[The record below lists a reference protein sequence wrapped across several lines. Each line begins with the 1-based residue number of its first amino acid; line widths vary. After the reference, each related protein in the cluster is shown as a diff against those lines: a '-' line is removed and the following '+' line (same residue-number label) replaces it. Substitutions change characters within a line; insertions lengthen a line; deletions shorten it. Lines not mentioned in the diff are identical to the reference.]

1 MTTLKLA
8 FRLLMRDARA
18 GELTLLALAL
28 LVAVGCSTAISLFAD
43 RMQRTMTLQA
53 GEFLAG
59 DLVLTSSSPVAESW
73 LGEAGN
79 LGLRQAQTTDFSSVL
94 LENQEMLLAA
104 VKAVSDQY
112 PLRGVLKTADSDS
125 GQDDVS
131 TSGPSIGEV
140 WVEPRILPALNL
152 AIGDWLTVGE
162 KPLRIAKILRYE
174 PDKAGDFY
182 SFSPRV
188 MMNRADLAATGVIQP
203 GSHVHYYYQF
213 AGEAGRLSQFKNWL
227 QPQLQPS
234 QRILDIHEDRPQLGS
249 ALDRAERYLGLAGVA
264 VVVIAGVA
272 IAMAAAR
279 YSERHFNGVALLR
292 CLGADQSTIFRLYV
306 VQFCVLGVIASG
318 LGCAIGWIGQQG
330 LLHFL
335 RPLLP
340 KQLAEPG
347 ISGVGYG
354 FAIGMAVLLGFASPP
369 LLRLREVSPLR
380 VFRRDLAPLPVR
392 AWLVYGT
399 ALALVAGLVWRYT
412 GDTQLIVAVL
422 GGGAVALLVLALV
435 VAMLLRA
442 LRLLAPRLSLAGRFG
457 LLGVVRK
464 GRGSIGQILAFSIT
478 LAAMSLSFSVRNDVL
493 EQWRQQLPEKAP
505 NHFVLN
511 IIPEQRDALQ
521 AELNASG
528 IDASQMYPVIRGRLV
543 AINGEAVQKRVSK
556 DSRGEAAT
564 HRELS
569 LTWTERLPDDNTLVR
584 GQAWPV
590 EAEPGWVSVEEKLAQ
605 SLAIR
610 VGDELRFTVGSEQ
623 VHARVA
629 NIRSLRWDTM
639 KPNFYMI
646 FSPGSLDGF
655 PSTYLTSF
663 YLSPEA
669 KAVLH
674 TIVKRFPSLTILEVD
689 QIVAQIADILRQLSK
704 AIDLVLY
711 FALLAGFTVL
721 FAAVYGT
728 LDVRMHEAA
737 LMRALGARRG
747 WLHLAHAIEFGII
760 GWIAGLLAVMLAQAV
775 LYALYAGVMHLPFK
789 VDVMP
794 FILLPVGAAGMVTIA
809 AYWGLRQVVRQSPLL
824 VLRRF

>member
-1 MTTLKLA
+1 MRSLNLA

-28 LVAVGCSTAISLFAD
+28 LIAVGCSTAISLFAD
-43 RMQRTMTLQA
+43 RVQSTLTLQA

-59 DLVLTSSSPVAESW
+59 DLVLTSSSPIAESW
-73 LGEAGN
+73 RSEAGK
-79 LGLRQAQTTDFSSVL
+79 LGLKQSQTTDFSSVL

-104 VKAVSDQY
+104 IKAVSDQY
-112 PLRGVLKTADSDS
+112 PLRGALKTADSDS
-125 GQDDVS
+125 EQDEVS
-131 TSGPSIGEV
+131 RSGPSIGEV
-140 WVEPRILPALNL
+140 WVEPRILSALNL
-152 AIGDWLTVGE
+152 AIGDGLTVGE
-162 KPLRIAKILRYE
+162 KQLRVAKILRYE

-188 MMNRADLAATGVIQP
+188 MMNQADLAATGVIQP

-213 AGEAGRLSQFKNWL
+213 AGDAERLSRFKKWL
-227 QPQLQPS
+227 QPQLQSS
-234 QRILDIHEDRPQLGS
+234 QRILDIHEDRPQIGS
-249 ALDRAERYLGLAGVA
+249 ALDRAERYLGLASVA

-272 IAMAAAR
+272 IAMAAGR
-279 YSERHFNGVALLR
+279 YSERHFNSVALLR
-292 CLGADQSTIFRLYV
+292 CLGANQSTIFWLYV
-306 VQFCVLGVIASG
+306 VQFCVLGLIASG
-318 LGCAIGWIGQQG
+318 LGCALGGIGQLG

-340 KQLAEPG
+340 EQLAEPG
-347 ISGVGYG
+347 FSAVGYG

-380 VFRRDLAPLPVR
+380 VFRRDLVPLPVR

-399 ALALVAGLVWRYT
+399 ALVLVAGLAWRYT
-412 GDTQLIVAVL
+412 GDTQLIVAML
-422 GGGAVALLVLALV
+422 GGGVVAVLVLALL
-435 VAMLLRA
+435 VAMMLRA
-442 LRLLAPRLSLAGRFG
+442 LQLLAPRLSLAGRFG

-493 EQWRQQLPEKAP
+493 EQWRQQLPDKAP

-511 IIPEQRDALQ
+511 IIPEQRDVLQ

-528 IDASQMYPVIRGRLV
+528 IETSRIYPVVRGRLV
-543 AINGEAVQKRVSK
+543 AINGQAVQKRVSK
-556 DSRGEAAT
+556 DSRGDAAT

-569 LTWTERLPDDNTLVR
+569 LTWTERIPDDNALVR
-584 GQAWPV
+584 GHAWPV
-590 EAEPGWVSVEEKLAQ
+590 DAEPGWVSVEEKLAQ
-605 SLAIR
+605 SLAIQI
-610 VGDELRFTVGSEQ
+610 GDELRFTVGSGQ
-623 VHARVA
+623 VQARVA

-663 YLSPEA
+663 YLPPEA
-669 KAVLH
+669 KSVLH
-674 TIVKRFPSLTILEVD
+674 TIAKRFPSLTILEVD

-711 FALLAGFTVL
+711 FALIAGFTVL
-721 FAAVYGT
+721 FAAVYST
-728 LDVRMHEAA
+728 LEVRLHEAA
-737 LMRALGARRG
+737 LMRTLGASRD
-747 WLHLAHAIEFGII
+747 WMNWVHAIEFGII
-760 GWIAGLLAVMLAQAV
+760 GWISGLIAVILAHVV
-775 LYALYAGVMHLPFK
+775 LYALYAGVMNLPFE
-789 VDVMP
+789 VDVMQLI
-794 FILLPVGAAGMVTIA
+794 FLPIGAAGMVTMA
-809 AYWGLRQVVRQSPLL
+809 AYWGLRSVVRQSPLL